1 MFNRHHKSPVKPGSR
16 ALRLALVLGC
26 LGGVAGCGEGAK
38 LIQETEGG
46 GIVTY
51 PFKGDN
57 GYMITK
63 LRKEAFEIIEQRC
76 NGAYT
81 IVKEAETKGRTRINE
96 VAGTQEQITERRW
109 GLQFRCKQP

>member
-1 MFNRHHKSPVKPGSR
+1 MFMHHKSPGKPGSR
-16 ALRLALVLGC
+16 ALSLALSLA
-26 LGGVAGCGEGAK
+26 LLASLAGCEGGAK
-38 LIQETEGG
+38 LIQETDSG

-57 GYMITK
+57 GYMFTK

-81 IVKEAETKGRTRINE
+81 IVKEAEAKGRTRINE
-96 VAGTQEQITERRW
+96 VAGTQEQVTERRW
-109 GLQFRCKQP
+109 GLQFRCK